1 MKGTGGESRGSRVR
15 KDKNGGE
22 WEGDGVETSSTCWRD
37 GDGVVPSP
45 TSASP
50 SSPHVCGRRAW
61 DPTAERPWPLLWPR
75 TTRRSSA
82 QSREPIGVCGEH
94 GWWRGDDN
102 IVRVGKRG
110 MGAVAG
116 PEARDGAGG
125 RRGRVLLSARDK

>member
-1 MKGTGGESRGSRVR
+1 MIGGEEVKGTGGESRGSRVR

-61 DPTAERPWPLLWPR
+61 DPTALD
-75 TTRRSSA
+75 A
-82 QSREPIGVCGEH
+82 FV
-94 GWWRGDDN
+94 
-102 IVRVGKRG
+102 
-110 MGAVAG
+110 
-116 PEARDGAGG
+116 DGALYAAPDGQIRLKMPG
-125 RRGRVLLSARDK
+125 LQEGVNFAERNATAEVFELLPEMDARVETHWVVPEKLGPR